1 MRAFKLGL
9 VVSLIAGVAAACSS
23 SSSSNGGA
31 NDAGAASGATSGDD
45 TGTMNTC
52 SGATCGAGKT
62 CCTVISLGALGGG
75 AMPSLPAG
83 MCVAAGS
90 CSNGISTECG
100 KAADC
105 GGGQVCCF
113 GQRLGDASAASG
125 PLGALSGLAA
135 GGLSGLFAAV
145 SASCQT
151 SCMPGQQQLC
161 ATDTECAGGVACQ
174 GLGGDGGAAAGAPAA
189 LTSALGN
196 FMFCAQPMVTP
207 DAGGEDA
214 MSAPDATSG
223 TDSGG
228 GDDGAA
234 PLDAAPGDAASEAAS
249 PDAAGE

>member
-1 MRAFKLGL
+1 MRAIKLGL
-9 VVSLIAGVAAACSS
+9 AVSLIAGVAAACSS

-31 NDAGAASGATSGDD
+31 TDAGVQSDATSGDD
-45 TGTMNTC
+45 TGATNTC
-52 SGATCGAGKT
+52 SGATCGAGMT
-62 CCTVISLGALGGG
+62 CCTVISIGALGGGGGG
-75 AMPSLPAG
+75 AMPSLPSG
-83 MCVAAGS
+83 MCVASGS

-105 GGGQVCCF
+105 GSGQVCCF
-113 GQRLGDASAASG
+113 GQPLGDASAASG
-125 PLGALSGLAA
+125 PLGALGGLVS
-135 GGLSGLFAAV
+135 GGLSGIFGAV

-174 GLGGDGGAAAGAPAA
+174 GLVGDGGADAGVPAA

-214 MSAPDATSG
+214 MSAPDAISG
-223 TDSGG
+223 TDSGEG
-228 GDDGAA
+228 ADGSA
-234 PLDAAPGDAASEAAS
+234 PVDAGPGDAASL
-249 PDAAGE
+249 DAAGE